1 MDPSAEHGQVPR
13 GSGAGPVA
21 NGPTER
27 RRGDRLPSFA
37 QQPAFPL
44 EDAGFPLQPRAT
56 SSQTG
61 QPSWDAGGP
70 FDPGNSVQ
78 QPTGLPQGH
87 SPHAQHQLPGYR
99 PQLGSPWRQPQ
110 RSGPLPQAPT
120 SSGPL
125 GAYGWLPYPVYGDHT
140 GQPNFFPDN
149 YMAHYPFMY
158 HGAPDFQN
166 FAFGSI
172 QGLPHAV
179 LGDQF
184 SPNMLRLPFG
194 RGRPPRTSK
203 PPEEPNENYDFDLDE
218 ALNHPER
225 ARKTLM
231 LRNIPNKYT
240 IHMLLET
247 LNKCHRST
255 SPGQLV
261 YDFCYLPIDF
271 KNRCN
276 LGYAFVNF
284 VDAAFAAECYMAF
297 NAKRWNDFNSKK
309 VCEVKY
315 ARVQGKEALIE
326 HFKNSKFPGNDIDCL
341 PLLFEQET
349 SESGEKTVR
358 SIPLYSRQLHP
369 GS

>member
-13 GSGAGPVA
+13 GSGAGPAA

-37 QQPAFPL
+37 QQPAFHL
-44 EDAGFPLQPRAT
+44 QDAGFPLQPRAT

-70 FDPGNSVQ
+70 FDPGNSAQ

-110 RSGPLPQAPT
+110 RSGPLPQGTILSHWPDARRYLCLIASFIHFLLFPTSSSKLHRPNGAVHRFASPVCSSGSFAAVTDHTRPTAGLVLSNRNTASMIKRRCVRDVLRNEVTCAAPT

-166 FAFGSI
+166 FAFGEPFAIRVERTITRFTDRQVFVASDV
-172 QGLPHAV
+172 PRPKSS
-179 LGDQF
+179 F
-184 SPNMLRLPFG
+184 KLRVRF
-194 RGRPPRTSK
+194 
-203 PPEEPNENYDFDLDE
+203 
-218 ALNHPER
+218 
-225 ARKTLM
+225 
-231 LRNIPNKYT
+231 
-240 IHMLLET
+240 
-247 LNKCHRST
+247 
-255 SPGQLV
+255 
-261 YDFCYLPIDF
+261 
-271 KNRCN
+271 
-276 LGYAFVNF
+276 
-284 VDAAFAAECYMAF
+284 AFAGVV
-297 NAKRWNDFNSKK
+297 DS
-309 VCEVKY
+309 
-315 ARVQGKEALIE
+315 
-326 HFKNSKFPGNDIDCL
+326 
-341 PLLFEQET
+341 
-349 SESGEKTVR
+349 R
-358 SIPLYSRQLHP
+358 SVISRL
-369 GS
+369 